1 MHTQFLALAT
11 LITFSQAWVQF
22 PGAAKLEQ
30 DPWNPPT
37 PKNIEIQPPVTTHI
51 LDASPSAPS
60 ISTVPTLTTIPI
72 PANPT
77 ASADADAESH
87 IPLHEQFLRWVK
99 RQGGAPVA
107 NPGVAQPTAITQ
119 VSPVTTLTMMSK
131 GQDIKVVYTQTFAKT
146 ALDPWPSPSSGEIGL
161 GTIQGQVGQVKSK
174 REEASVPQTALV
186 TIQTEV
192 PDAERAQ
199 DLPERRIAEK
209 RDSSAASNALVT
221 VSAVIAAGGFSLL
234 VAL

>member
-1 MHTQFLALAT
+1 
-11 LITFSQAWVQF
+11 
-22 PGAAKLEQ
+22 
-30 DPWNPPT
+30 
-37 PKNIEIQPPVTTHI
+37 
-51 LDASPSAPS
+51 
-60 ISTVPTLTTIPI
+60 LTTIPI

-77 ASADADAESH
+77 ASADADIEPH
-87 IPLHEQFLRWVK
+87 VPLHEQFLRWVK
-99 RQGGAPVA
+99 RPGGAPVA

-131 GQDIKVVYTQTFAKT
+131 GQDIKVVYTQTFATT

-174 REEASVPQTALV
+174 REEASGPQTALI

-192 PDAERAQ
+192 PEAERAQ
-199 DLPERRIAEK
+199 QLERTIAEK

>member
-1 MHTQFLALAT
+1 MHKFLALAT
-11 LITFSQAWVQF
+11 LFTFSQAWVQF
-22 PGAAKLEQ
+22 PGAARLEQ

-37 PKNIEIQPPVTTHI
+37 PKNIEIQAPITTHI

-72 PANPT
+72 PTNPT
-77 ASADADAESH
+77 ASADAEAEPH
-87 IPLHEQFLRWVK
+87 VPLHEQFLRWVK

-161 GTIQGQVGQVKSK
+161 GTIQGQIGQVKSK

-186 TIQTEV
+186 TIQTAV
-192 PDAERAQ
+192 PDTERAQ
-199 DLPERRIAEK
+199 ASPNTERMDK
-209 RDSSAASNALVT
+209 RDTSAASNLLVT
-221 VSAVIAAGGFSLL
+221 ISSVIAAGAFSLL